1 MDRVELRDV
10 GVAAQVRVKMGKV
23 MGSFREEGLSL
34 CEAIMGRSQLSNTLR
49 REGRAAGANKC
60 FLGAYLCVSFVVSYI
75 SLLSLRNY
83 SNYYKSNISLSP
95 PGLD

>member
-1 MDRVELRDV
+1 MTPCFPDVPPPLHATMDLVKLRDV

-60 FLGAYLCVSFVVSYI
+60 FLGTIFVCFSLYHTYLCC
-75 SLLSLRNY
+75 L
-83 SNYYKSNISLSP
+83 
-95 PGLD
+95 